1 MLRSKYR
8 FSLDIKLTQSQVSI
22 PVMFND
28 TIWGFLINLIDDG
41 KAFDLPDGSRAV
53 FVAKKPDGNTLLND
67 CIIEKNHIIRYDF
80 TPNTANVEGTTSCE
94 IRVYGPTGRMLTCP
108 RFTMVVDSR
117 VILDDD
123 IIFSDSEKTAI
134 DSILASE
141 TQREIAEARRE
152 EIIKNFLENGG
163 ASVGGSGSGGTG
175 TPGAPGADGVGIE
188 SIRMTKRNG
197 LEDTYTIT
205 FTDKRTTTFI
215 VTNGKDGRNGTD
227 GNDGITPH
235 IGTNGNWWIGD
246 MDTGVSAQGSG
257 GGVVGGDGCD
267 CGDIEEAID
276 GILDIQNTLMDGY
289 EGGGVVVSDVKIDP
303 TLKNEGEAADA
314 KAVGDLFESL
324 GIRIDDLAGRIEDGS
339 GDDYGG
345 RLDDIEE
352 AIGNL
357 QYKEI
362 AITKLTVS
370 RNPAV
375 EGKTGDVFEVGEE
388 GDIRFEWATNKTP
401 KTLKWMGSDYAETKT
416 YDNYRYTGYNA
427 SAKSTFTLEVTDE
440 RDAKATKSVYVNVY
454 FGVYYGVSDKTS
466 GYDSEFVSKLT
477 KSLQSGRATNFT
489 VTAGSGQYI
498 FFCAPSGY
506 KFGDCTFKVGGF
518 EGGFSLVDTIL
529 FTNAYD
535 VTVSY
540 NIYRSEN
547 TSLGSTTVSV
557 S

>member
-108 RFTMVVDSR
+108 RFTMVVDAR

-141 TQREIAEARRE
+141 TQRELAEARRE
-152 EIIKNFLENGG
+152 EIINNFLENGG
-163 ASVGGSGSGGTG
+163 ASGGGSGSGGTG

-188 SIRMTKRNG
+188 SIRLTKRNG

-205 FTDKRTTTFI
+205 FTDKKTTTFI

-257 GGVVGGDGCD
+257 GGSVGGDGCD

-276 GILDIQNTLMDGY
+276 GILDIQDTLMDGY
-289 EGGGVVVSDVKIDP
+289 EGGGVVSDVKIDP

-314 KAVGDLFESL
+314 KAVGDRFASIENRLDALEEQP
-324 GIRIDDLAGRIEDGS
+324 DDGGE
-339 GDDYGG
+339 DDYSG
-345 RLDDIEE
+345 RLDEIEQTL
-352 AIGNL
+352 ADL
-357 QYKEI
+357 QYK
-362 AITKLTVS
+362 AISITSLTAS
-370 RNPAV
+370 KSA
-375 EGKTGDVFEVGEE
+375 FEVGET
-388 GDIRFEWATNKTP
+388 GNITFTWAIANQTPTTLTFNGESLAVSQRSITKAKTQDTTP
-401 KTLKWMGSDYAETKT
+401 KTTT
-416 YDNYRYTGYNA
+416 YTLV
-427 SAKSTFTLEVTDE
+427 AKDSKGNT
-440 RDAKATKSVYVNVY
+440 ATKSVSIKSHYVRY
-454 FGVYYGVSDKTS
+454 FGECVAPSEHNDEFILKILS
-466 GYDSEFVSKLT
+466 GSIGDLNYSFTVNAGSTQYIYCAMPAIAEWDFTVNGFTGGFTKVASNVPVSKHGISVNYHL
-477 KSLQSGRATNFT
+477 
-489 VTAGSGQYI
+489 
-498 FFCAPSGY
+498 
-506 KFGDCTFKVGGF
+506 
-518 EGGFSLVDTIL
+518 
-529 FTNAYD
+529 
-535 VTVSY
+535 
-540 NIYRSEN
+540 YRSDN
-547 TSLGSTTVSV
+547 KGLGQTTVYV
-557 S
+557 TQREA